1 MLVVTAR
8 VLIFVVLNLYKRM
21 LGIIGK
27 KIGMSQVVL
36 EDGKVLP
43 VTFIATE
50 PNDVVQVKTVDN
62 DGYAAVV
69 LGCEPY
75 KNPSKNKKYKKIKEF
90 RIEENAEFK
99 KGDKVGAADFA
110 EMEKVTVT
118 SVSKGKGFQGNIKRH
133 NFAIARETHGTKY
146 TRHGS
151 TGACAMPG
159 RTKPGQKMPGRMGRG
174 QVTLRDRQVVLV
186 DVAKNVIAVKGS
198 VPGATNTYV
207 YIKA

>member
-1 MLVVTAR
+1 
-8 VLIFVVLNLYKRM
+8 M

-27 KIGMSQVVL
+27 KIGMSQVIL

-50 PNDVVQVKTVDN
+50 PNDIVQVKTVDN

-69 LGCEPY
+69 LGCDPY
-75 KNPSKNKKYKKIKEF
+75 KNPTRNKKYKKLKEF

-99 KGDKVGAADFA
+99 KGDKVNTGDFK
-110 EMEKVTVT
+110 EIESVTVT

-133 NFAIARETHGTKY
+133 NFAIARESHGTKY

-159 RTKPGQKMPGRMGRG
+159 RTKPGQKMPGRMGRD
-174 QVTLRDRQVVLV
+174 QVTLKKREVVLV
-186 DVAKNVIAVKGS
+186 DEARNIIAIKGP
-198 VPGATNTYV
+198 VPGAKNSYV
-207 YIKA
+207 YVKVEG